1 VADGDPKCQEQDWI
15 PARDS
20 VVITTC
26 SRSVPIL
33 AKGVVR
39 EGANDV
45 AVSNRLADAAGRN
58 AFELRFEPLQSHNAC
73 THRSELIPSNPIR
86 VGARS
91 ILVAAE
97 IDQLAYGLD
106 AEAEIAGVSNERQAL
121 QL

>member
-1 VADGDPKCQEQDWI
+1 MPGAGLDSR
-15 PARDS
+15 ARQRCDHRDALPQ
-20 VVITTC
+20 C
-26 SRSVPIL
+26 SIL

-58 AFELRFEPLQSHNAC
+58 AFELRFEPLQSDNAC

-106 AEAEIAGVSNERQAL
+106 AEAEIAGVSNERQTL